1 MAKFNKKIMNNYL
14 KPRLMNQD
22 ENGVR
27 VKIYISGHMIGA
39 GKMELFN
46 LVNQHGS
53 ISKAANLMGMSF
65 SRANML
71 LNTIQEAF
79 EKPVL
84 IKNSGNK
91 GTKLTEFGLELLE
104 KYLKLCEHLTSES
117 KNFINWAQSKQ

>member
-1 MAKFNKKIMNNYL
+1 MKMSGKNGNSKKTDMLQRLSERMQDLRDKCIAKTMAESMGTGPKL
-14 KPRLMNQD
+14 
-22 ENGVR
+22 E
-27 VKIYISGHMIGA
+27 

-104 KYLKLCEHLTSES
+104 KYLKRT
-117 KNFINWAQSKQ
+117 KYQST

>member
-1 MAKFNKKIMNNYL
+1 MAKFNKKIMKNYL
-14 KPRLMNQD
+14 KPRLMNKD

-39 GKMELFN
+39 GNMELFN
-46 LVNQHGS
+46 LVNQQGS

>member
-14 KPRLMNQD
+14 KPRLMNKD

-46 LVNQHGS
+46 LVNQQGS

-84 IKNSGNK
+84 IKNSGHK

>member
-1 MAKFNKKIMNNYL
+1 MAKFNKKIMKNYL
-14 KPRLMNQD
+14 KPRLMNKD

-91 GTKLTEFGLELLE
+91 GTKLTEFGLDLLE

>member
-46 LVNQHGS
+46 LVNQQGS

-91 GTKLTEFGLELLE
+91 GTELTEFGLDLLE

>member
-1 MAKFNKKIMNNYL
+1 MKNYL

-46 LVNQHGS
+46 LVNQQGS

>member
-1 MAKFNKKIMNNYL
+1 MAKFNKKIMKNYL
-14 KPRLMNQD
+14 KPRLMNKD

-46 LVNQHGS
+46 LVNQQGS

>member
-1 MAKFNKKIMNNYL
+1 MAKFNKKIMKNYL
-14 KPRLMNQD
+14 KPRLMKKD

>member
-14 KPRLMNQD
+14 KPRLMNKD

-46 LVNQHGS
+46 LVNQQGS

>member
-46 LVNQHGS
+46 LVNQQGS

-104 KYLKLCEHLTSES
+104 KYLKLCDHLTSES

>member
-1 MAKFNKKIMNNYL
+1 MAKFNKKIMKNYL
-14 KPRLMNQD
+14 KPRLMNKD

>member
-1 MAKFNKKIMNNYL
+1 MNNYL

>member
-1 MAKFNKKIMNNYL
+1 MAKFNKKIMKNYL
-14 KPRLMNQD
+14 KPRLMNKD

-46 LVNQHGS
+46 LVNQKGS

>member
-1 MAKFNKKIMNNYL
+1 MKNYL
-14 KPRLMNQD
+14 KPRLMNKD

-46 LVNQHGS
+46 LVNQQGS

>member
-1 MAKFNKKIMNNYL
+1 MAKFNKKIMKNYL
-14 KPRLMNQD
+14 KPRLMKKD

-46 LVNQHGS
+46 LVNQQGS

>member
-46 LVNQHGS
+46 LVNQQGS